1 MKAPGVL
8 IQGCCGLLLTL
19 SVLSSPSAAP
29 RGEPVSQ
36 NPGATSGT
44 GEQGEGIEERSDM
57 SSAESDSS
65 SALIPL
71 APRVRGDDAGNADDV
86 ENARSVENAGEESR
100 LAEQVAQGA
109 RVRRFEEGRNA
120 YLYGNY
126 QQAIDLLTPLL
137 EPTLQLAAPEQVS
150 EAYSLLG
157 LAHFYLNH
165 SADAERVFSALI
177 FFQPEHQLDPVQVPP
192 EAVSFFNALRERL
205 ADQLL
210 ARQQILSRSTVPEEE
225 VSERVVVL
233 EQQLNSPFVAALPF
247 GIGQFQNGDQ
257 LAGSLFLISELLMTS
272 LSAGLFWYIEAHRG
286 PGGRFPREDFD
297 RLQRAQQVQLISG
310 GLSVGLMVIGAAHA
324 LLTFQPRILL
334 KRTTRSR
341 PAPPPSLSRSSP

>member
-8 IQGCCGLLLTL
+8 IQGCSSMLLTL
-19 SVLSSPSAAP
+19 SALSSLSAAP
-29 RGEPVSQ
+29 SGELISQ
-36 NPGATSGT
+36 NLGAPPVN
-44 GEQGEGIEERSDM
+44 GEQTRGAEGRSDM
-57 SSAESDSS
+57 NGAESGSS
-65 SALIPL
+65 SEALPVT
-71 APRVRGDDAGNADDV
+71 AGARGDDAGDV
-86 ENARSVENAGEESR
+86 VEESR
-100 LAEQVAQGA
+100 LAEQVVQGA

-165 SADAERVFSALI
+165 SDDAERIFSALI

-257 LAGSLFLISELLMTS
+257 LAGSLFLVSELLMTS

-286 PGGRFPREDFD
+286 PGGRFPREDFE